1 MAIYHLPNDGSADD
15 SRALFGY
22 GNDVENELDSGACF
36 RRISHHSLEQNRQTI
51 LNHLTDHLSLSVNL
65 LCYLLLYAVDV
76 IKSLTKCLMFQ
87 KILFFS

>member
-65 LCYLLLYAVDV
+65 LC
-76 IKSLTKCLMFQ
+76 
-87 KILFFS
+87 FFVVVCGGCN